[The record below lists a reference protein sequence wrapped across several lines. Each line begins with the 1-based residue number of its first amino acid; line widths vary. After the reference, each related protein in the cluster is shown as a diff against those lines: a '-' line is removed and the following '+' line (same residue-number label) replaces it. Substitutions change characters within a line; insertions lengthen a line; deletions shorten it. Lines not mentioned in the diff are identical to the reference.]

1 MARFGLRVL
10 NDSFIND
17 HFRNFNN
24 NFNKSSA
31 RLISGNATVVPDKE
45 YSYVFIELDL
55 LAPKVFYFFM
65 LGLLGSTILLGFG
78 AWTIVLGLLSA
89 TGYFWT
95 PYPYRWLAVKGLRKK
110 GYHGEVV
117 LF

>member
-1 MARFGLRVL
+1 MVHFGLKVV
-10 NDSFIND
+10 NDSFINNY
-17 HFRNFNN
+17 FFNFNN

-31 RLISGNATVVPDKE
+31 RLLSGHATVIPDKE
-45 YSYVFIELDL
+45 YSYVFIEMNI
-55 LAPKVFYFFM
+55 LAPKVFYYFL

-78 AWTIVLGLLSA
+78 VWTVVLALLSA

-95 PYPYRWLAVKGLRKK
+95 PYPYRWLAKKGLRKK
-110 GYHGEVV
+110 GYYGEVV